1 MSARRDSRSNIGA
14 VGVHGSAETGPP
26 QWRPLRNA
34 FLGVYYIETTNDLHR
49 TAEFIALE
57 ESAGSWSGEGSPT
70 ELYARSVASVHDVHE
85 IGPGRGYAAVAFPTA
100 NLPGRGSLFTAIWLY
115 LTAGPLFERPFADI
129 VRLADVV
136 LPEEVLVAF
145 RGPRFG
151 IKGTRA
157 LLGKDQDAL
166 LFGAIV
172 KPGAGLA
179 PEEVA
184 SRCAAAAR
192 GGINVIKDDEKMNN
206 PPYCPLIE
214 RVHAVSRT
222 LRGVEDET
230 GQAII
235 YCAHVTGRPD
245 EMLMAARQATRSGAT
260 GLLVNVFAAGLSS
273 LQTLSEDEE
282 VGVPIY
288 VHSGGRSV
296 VSQRPGNGIDT
307 RVFAKFVRL
316 LGGDYLDL
324 YAQGGYLRSER
335 VVEARRLAGVLRD
348 PWGTIAPVLPT
359 CSGGL
364 AARTLAANYA
374 AFGRD
379 ILPMAGS
386 AIFGHPLG
394 ATAGAVA
401 LRQASE
407 SYFRGIPLEEY
418 SHQHPELAA
427 ALRA

>member
-1 MSARRDSRSNIGA
+1 MSERRDPQSSHGA
-14 VGVHGSAETGPP
+14 VDIQRSAETELP
-26 QWRPLRNA
+26 QWRPPGNA
-34 FLGVYYIETTNDLHR
+34 FLGVYYIETTNDLQR
-49 TAEFIALE
+49 TAEFIARE

-70 ELYARSVASVHDVHE
+70 ELYARSVASVHDVHA
-85 IGPGRGYAAVAFPTA
+85 IVPGRGYAAIAFPTA
-100 NLPGRGSLFTAIWLY
+100 NLPSRGSLFTAIWLY
-115 LTAGPLFERPFADI
+115 LTAGPLFERPFADR

-157 LLGKDQDAL
+157 LVGKDDDAL

-184 SRCAAAAR
+184 SRCTAAAR
-192 GGINVIKDDEKMNN
+192 GGINLIKDDEKMNN
-206 PPYCPLIE
+206 PPYCSLIE

-222 LRGVEDET
+222 LRRVEDET
-230 GQAII
+230 GQAVI
-235 YCAHVTGRPD
+235 YCAHVTGRSD
-245 EMLMAARQATRSGAT
+245 EMLKAARQAVRSGAT
-260 GLLVNVFAAGLSS
+260 GLMVNVFAAGLSS
-273 LQTLSEDEE
+273 LQLLSEDEE
-282 VGVPIY
+282 IGVPIY

-307 RVFAKFVRL
+307 RVFATFVRL

-335 VVEARRLAGVLRD
+335 VAEARRLAGVLRD
-348 PWGTIAPVLPT
+348 SWGTIASVLPT

-364 AARTLAANYA
+364 TARTVAANYA

-379 ILPMAGS
+379 MLPMAGS

-394 ATAGAVA
+394 PAAGVAA
-401 LRQASE
+401 LRQAAE

-418 SHQHPELAA
+418 GRHYPELAA
-427 ALRA
+427 ALRV